1 MNEAGEDMFQKIS
14 FETEGGEAIEL
25 YVIEQ
30 TRMGGV
36 NYLLVTEEADGDGE
50 AMILNRKEVVK
61 VIKDL
66 QSFLFPDYYTHSEGS
81 ENVLSQTELL
91 LNIYNRLIE
100 QIKGAYAFN
109 GTPMEETPEE
119 LCNAFIERLPKIKQ
133 LLIKD
138 IEAIYEGDPA
148 AKCHEEVLIF
158 YPGFYAIS
166 IFRLAH
172 ELYTLKVPLI
182 PRIMTEFAHEK
193 TGVDIHAGATIGEYF
208 CIDHG
213 TGIVIGET
221 TTIGDRV
228 KIYQGVTLG
237 AKSFELD
244 ENGNVLYFDENGV
257 EVPASAGGQPRIA
270 ITKGDL
276 ALANAHVGDEIW
288 IISPSSL
295 AYGIKGISNCI
306 TSRTPVLYKIKV
318 LKKADEKNNKGN
330 INIVLVI
337 LLIISVIGNLVLG
350 FLLVSKNKKDTNE
363 VSNSNVNNIEEGN
376 E

>member
-1 MNEAGEDMFQKIS
+1 MERFLESVGLITGTVKNL
-14 FETEGGEAIEL
+14 EAINSECFLKKDADKEL
-25 YVIEQ
+25 IP
-30 TRMGGV
+30 
-36 NYLLVTEEADGDGE
+36 
-50 AMILNRKEVVK
+50 NRKEIVK

-66 QSFLFPDYYTHSEGS
+66 QSLLFPNYFKHSEGS

-148 AKCHEEVLIF
+148 AKCHEEVLIC

-182 PRIMTEFAHEK
+182 PRVMTEYAHEK
-193 TGVDIHAGATIGEYF
+193 TGIDIHAGATVGEYF
-208 CIDHG
+208 FIDHG

-221 TTIGDRV
+221 TTIGDHV

-244 ENGNVLYFDENGV
+244 ENGAPVKNIKRHPDIGNNVVIY
-257 EVPASAGGQPRIA
+257 
-270 ITKGDL
+270 
-276 ALANAHVGDEIW
+276 ANATILGGNTKIGD
-288 IISPSSL
+288 
-295 AYGIKGISNCI
+295 NC
-306 TSRTPVLYKIKV
+306 
-318 LKKADEKNNKGN
+318 
-330 INIVLVI
+330 
-337 LLIISVIGNLVLG
+337 VIGGNTWLTHSVEAG
-350 FLLVSKNKKDTNE
+350 STIYYNK
-363 VSNSNVNNIEEGN
+363 
-376 E
+376 

>member
-1 MNEAGEDMFQKIS
+1 MERFLESVGLITGTVKNL
-14 FETEGGEAIEL
+14 EAINSECFLKKDADKEL
-25 YVIEQ
+25 IP
-30 TRMGGV
+30 
-36 NYLLVTEEADGDGE
+36 
-50 AMILNRKEVVK
+50 NRKEIVK

-66 QSFLFPDYYTHSEGS
+66 QSLLFPNYFKHSEGS

-109 GTPMEETPEE
+109 GTPMEATPEE

-148 AKCHEEVLIF
+148 AKCHEEVLIC

-182 PRIMTEFAHEK
+182 PRVMTEYAHEK
-193 TGVDIHAGATIGEYF
+193 TGIDIHAGATVGEYF
-208 CIDHG
+208 FIDHG

-221 TTIGDRV
+221 TTIGNLV

-244 ENGNVLYFDENGV
+244 ENGAPVKNIKRHPDIGNNVVIY
-257 EVPASAGGQPRIA
+257 
-270 ITKGDL
+270 
-276 ALANAHVGDEIW
+276 ANATILGGNTKIGD
-288 IISPSSL
+288 
-295 AYGIKGISNCI
+295 NC
-306 TSRTPVLYKIKV
+306 
-318 LKKADEKNNKGN
+318 
-330 INIVLVI
+330 
-337 LLIISVIGNLVLG
+337 VIGGNTWLTHSVEAG
-350 FLLVSKNKKDTNE
+350 STIYYNK
-363 VSNSNVNNIEEGN
+363 
-376 E
+376 